1 MVNFKYCTRY
11 GDPINPWADIITM
24 ARSWCVLKPG
34 GRALVGVP
42 TAKDK
47 ICFNGNKYYGPRFYN
62 QVFANWDQLYTEVDP
77 QKLTYNAACSGN
89 DLSYQPVT
97 IWERR

>member
-1 MVNFKYCTRY
+1 MVNFTYCTRY

-24 ARSWCVLKPG
+24 ARSWCVLKRG

-47 ICFNGNKYYGPRFYN
+47 ICFNGNKYYGPLFYN